1 MLLLWAIFLLHI
13 VINLVTFGVLRG
25 LFITMLSLLLAFLMY
40 KISLKINLPV
50 KRYSKIQWEDIPW
63 LYDGIARM
71 ANRAKIPMPNIY
83 IEDNPLPAA
92 YSFENSIVI
101 SAGLLDILNEDEV
114 LAVAAHEIGHLKN
127 GDTVIFPLA
136 KYYKYIMGGTTILTM
151 ALIESK
157 HIKFLAGLVYLAYV
171 LLLNKFFRS
180 REFKADHVAL
190 RIAEVP
196 YALKTAL
203 EELKYYEETISG
215 RLPLPTIRPSVERK
229 EEQRQYWAFVST
241 HPSYDERIAKIMAIV
256 EMYRSLEI

>member
-1 MLLLWAIFLLHI
+1 
-13 VINLVTFGVLRG
+13 
-25 LFITMLSLLLAFLMY
+25 MY

-71 ANRAKIPMPNIY
+71 VNRAKISMPNIY
-83 IEDNPLPAA
+83 IEDNPLPTA

-101 SAGLLDILNEDEV
+101 SAGLLDVLNEDEV

-151 ALIESK
+151 SLVESER
-157 HIKFLAGLVYLAYV
+157 IRFLAGLAYLAYV
-171 LLLNKFFRS
+171 LLLNKFLRS

-190 RIAEVP
+190 RIVEVP

-203 EELKYYEETISG
+203 EELKYYEEVING
-215 RLPLPTIRPSVERK
+215 RLPLPTIRPSVKRK
-229 EEQRQYWAFVST
+229 EEQKTSWVFVST

-256 EMYRSLEI
+256 DMYRTLEI